1 MPTLRLIH
9 SFLQENTSDTQ
20 KLMKMP
26 FIDSTYLNFSQVL
39 KLKFEKIN
47 SRGVFVKTGDF
58 KNLKG
63 LGTFIG
69 H

>member
-1 MPTLRLIH
+1 MPTPRLIH